1 MRKALHPL
9 VLGAITAAT
18 LLTAAAPAWGQDYES
33 NFPDAHHTISP
44 ECAGTV
50 HTEAARTPLPTNV
63 EGVGVAVTF
72 TADRPDPSCSVTV
85 NVTWRNIDSGAAGQE
100 EVTVSSMPDPGGR
113 FPTDHGYGR
122 VLIDSGPGNV
132 SVTSDKN
139 PGELTV
145 PVQPRA

>member
-9 VLGAITAAT
+9 ILGAITAAT
-18 LLTAAAPAWGQDYES
+18 LFPAAAPAWGQVYET
-33 NFPDAHHTISP
+33 NFPDTYHTVSP

-63 EGVGVAVTF
+63 EGVGVTVLF
-72 TADRPDPSCSVTV
+72 TADRPDPSCSMTV
-85 NVTWRNIDSGAAGQE
+85 NVSWHNSDSGAGGE
-100 EVTVSSMPDPGGR
+100 EQITVSSMPEPGGR
-113 FPTDHGYGR
+113 FPVDHGYER

-139 PGELTV
+139 PGERTV
-145 PVQPRA
+145 PVQ